1 MKIITWNCNMA
12 FRKKADLLSVYKPDI
27 LVIQECE
34 CIEKLKFTNVIAKPT
49 DTLWFGNNQH
59 KGLAI
64 FSYGDLKL
72 KALEVHN
79 KDLQMIVPISV
90 TGGEFD
96 FNLFAVWA
104 YNPTDPD
111 GTYVEQVWKAIHHY
125 DELLSSKLAIL
136 AGDFNSNTIWDR
148 KRRAGNHTNVV
159 KYLADKGIHSTYH
172 LQHQQIQGKEQHPT
186 FYLYRH
192 LDKPYHL
199 DYCFVSEAI
208 AERMVS
214 VEVGDHA
221 FWCVYSDHVPLMVT
235 IEGRAKMQEPR
246 ARI

>member
-12 FRKKADLLSVYKPDI
+12 FRKKADLVLAFEPDI

-34 CIEKLKFTNVIAKPT
+34 CIEKLKFNSGGAKPT
-49 DTLWFGNNQH
+49 DILWFGNNKH
-59 KGLAI
+59 KGLGI
-64 FSYGDLKL
+64 FSYGGLKL

-125 DELLSSKLAIL
+125 DNLLI
-136 AGDFNSNTIWDR
+136 
-148 KRRAGNHTNVV
+148 
-159 KYLADKGIHSTYH
+159 
-172 LQHQQIQGKEQHPT
+172 IQNNDP
-186 FYLYRH
+186 
-192 LDKPYHL
+192 
-199 DYCFVSEAI
+199 
-208 AERMVS
+208 
-214 VEVGDHA
+214 
-221 FWCVYSDHVPLMVT
+221 
-235 IEGRAKMQEPR
+235 GRGF
-246 ARI
+246 